1 VNPYP
6 DPVANSKDSAG
17 VFPNMEAMTRNFPD
31 FRVFSSSNAYLHD
44 MLRICVAG
52 SITACN
58 NIAAAT
64 LS

>member
-1 VNPYP
+1 VTACP
-6 DPVANSKDSAG
+6 DPVVSRKDFAG
-17 VFPNMEAMTRNFPD
+17 VFPNMEAMIRYFPD
-31 FRVFSSSNAYLHD
+31 FRVFSSSDAYLLD
-44 MLRICVAG
+44 ILRIGGAG